1 MEYVK
6 EIKGVSCCGPQAI
19 YQIDSRRIIV
29 GNEGGFCVVDI
40 MKGEILNKVND
51 KAFGFVTSFIMLR
64 DVKTLLGACLKGNF
78 CLYDIETNEY
88 KIQIV
93 SLRNLLLICLHLRIK
108 WNFLSCSLNGD
119 LILWKY

>member
-1 MEYVK
+1 
-6 EIKGVSCCGPQAI
+6 
-19 YQIDSRRIIV
+19 
-29 GNEGGFCVVDI
+29 

-51 KAFGFVTSFIMLR
+51 KAFGCVNSFVMLR
-64 DVKTLLGACLKGNF
+64 DGKTILGACLKGNF

-93 SLRNLLLICLHLRIK
+93 KPQEFTTDLLASANK
-108 WNFLSCSLNGD
+108 MEFLSCSFYGG

>member
-1 MEYVK
+1 
-6 EIKGVSCCGPQAI
+6 
-19 YQIDSRRIIV
+19 
-29 GNEGGFCVVDI
+29 

-51 KAFGFVTSFIMLR
+51 KAFGCVNSFVMLR
-64 DVKTLLGACLKGNF
+64 DGKTILGACLKGNF

-93 SLRNLLLICLHLRIK
+93 SRRNVLLLCLHLRIK